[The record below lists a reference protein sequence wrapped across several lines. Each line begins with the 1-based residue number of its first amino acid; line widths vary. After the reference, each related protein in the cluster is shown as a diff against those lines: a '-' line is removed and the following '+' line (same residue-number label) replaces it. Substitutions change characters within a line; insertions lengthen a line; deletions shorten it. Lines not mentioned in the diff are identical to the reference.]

1 MCRAGE
7 IQQSQCSLVAL
18 LCYELVGGVA
28 GRCKH
33 PPSERNATTTKRS
46 YNLCSEM
53 GMAVPQPRLAASS
66 ESLQQQD
73 ELQVPR
79 DAVFCLPALSQ
90 LPCQAQCD
98 VPHRCLPAVPVTFP
112 SSTHRARLQWVTPGG
127 KTPNPFPLPPSHP
140 CHAPRQFAVPSTDQ
154 ELPVLSGRSLYWK
167 TWSKQQFLCREGVK
181 GSALSLLLN
190 ELQRASELSN

>member
-7 IQQSQCSLVAL
+7 IEQSQCSLVAS

-53 GMAVPQPRLAASS
+53 GMAVPQPRFAASS

-127 KTPNPFPLPPSHP
+127 KTPKPLPTASFSPLP
-140 CHAPRQFAVPSTDQ
+140 CPTSICSPQHRPGTARFV
-154 ELPVLSGRSLYWK
+154 W
-167 TWSKQQFLCREGVK
+167 
-181 GSALSLLLN
+181 
-190 ELQRASELSN
+190 